1 MVVIALCAALVA
13 AGVVLVARWG
23 AQPGRDDGAPG
34 LAGWLRYAGAAL
46 AAGAVAGVLAAG
58 PGGRLAMR
66 LLALTSPDAEGAFTE
81 AGEIVGEI
89 SLDGTLGFI
98 VFGGLPA
105 GVLSG
110 ALDALLRPLLPP
122 GRAGGVV
129 LGALLLILAGTRIEP
144 LRRQHR
150 LRRTRPRLA
159 RGAGLHGA
167 RPVPRHGRGRGRR
180 AARQAPGGRR
190 DGTAARPRRPHRG
203 RRPRAGRAAGLRDA
217 GGGHPGVRPE
227 LIAATPAIS
236 RLAPARYWP
245 HTLWA

>member
-13 AGVVLVARWG
+13 AGIVLVVRWG

-81 AGEIVGEI
+81 AGEVVGEI

-105 GVLSG
+105 RVLSG
-110 ALDALLRPLLPP
+110 ALYALLRPLLPA

-144 LRRQHR
+144 LRAGNIDFAV
-150 LRRTRPRLA
+150 LGPAWLA
-159 RGAGLHGA
+159 VLAFTVLALFHGMVVVAVGA
-167 RPVPRHGRGRGRR
+167 RL
-180 AARQAPGGRR
+180 
-190 DGTAARPRRPHRG
+190 PRRPAGAATG
-203 RRPRAGRAAGLRDA
+203 RRHVLAGRIAVAVLVLLA
-217 GGGHPGVRPE
+217 LPGFVTSVADILEYDR
-227 LIAATPAIS
+227 S
-236 RLAPARYWP
+236 
-245 HTLWA
+245 